1 MESLAP
7 GGLRRTLI
15 CSVVFVDIAEYSKK
29 TVAKQLAIKSWFNE
43 LLGQALAST
52 ATDDRIILDTGD
64 GAAICFPGDPEEALF
79 TANSLRVSL
88 LERDYPE
95 LSVRIG
101 INLGPVKVIKDIN
114 GRPNII
120 GDGINVAQRVMSFAE
135 PNQILVSRSYYEVV
149 SCLSE
154 EYLRLFH
161 YQGVRQ
167 DKHVRSHEVY
177 EVFISA
183 PAVHDNTE
191 PARVAEPPAAAAA
204 AAAGKEAASSFDA
217 SVLTVLAA
225 RLAKHLG
232 PIATVLVQKTAKK
245 SATREELVRA
255 LADAIPIPERRNEFL
270 KEAGADA
277 VPLKHAAPATGAP
290 SPAAPAV
297 EPAAAG
303 IRPELAARAEHL
315 LAQHI
320 GPMAKILVRKAAQS
334 ARGTKDFVA
343 ALAEAIDDDKERATF
358 VAAAEKEL

>member
-1 MESLAP
+1 MESSAP

-52 ATDDRIILDTGD
+52 ATEDRIILDTGD

-101 INLGPVKVIKDIN
+101 INLGPVKVMKDIN

-120 GDGINVAQRVMSFAE
+120 GDGINVAQRVMSFAD
-135 PNQILVSRSYYEVV
+135 PNQILVSRSYFEVV

-183 PAVHDNTE
+183 PALHDKTE
-191 PARVAEPPAAAAA
+191 PARMAELPAAAAA
-204 AAAGKEAASSFDA
+204 AAAGKGAASQLDA
-217 SVLTVLAA
+217 SVLAVLATS
-225 RLAKHLG
+225 LAKHIG

-245 SATREELVRA
+245 SATREDLVRA
-255 LADAIPIPERRNEFL
+255 LADSIPIPERRSEFL

-277 VPLKHAAPATGAP
+277 VPLKHAAPAAGEA
-290 SPAAPAV
+290 SAAAPVV
-297 EPAAAG
+297 EQAAAG

-334 ARGTKDFVA
+334 ARGTTDFVA
-343 ALAEAIDDDKERATF
+343 ALAEAIDDDKERAAFIT
-358 VAAAEKEL
+358 AAEKEL